1 LPEIARALGVRG
13 VIEGSVARESG
24 SVRITV
30 QLIDAAEDRHL
41 WAQSY
46 TREEKDVLR
55 LQGEM
60 ASAIAREI
68 RIAVSPAE
76 AEALASALP
85 VDPEAH
91 MLLLQARELDRRGS
105 TQREQQ
111 QRVTELVDRALA
123 LAPGFAAAHAFRGAQ
138 IRALATTGYE
148 AATETCPK
156 ARAELATALEL
167 DPRSVPA
174 QNLDAELRAQ
184 CDFDWSGALEVY
196 RNTLEVAPGDALLH
210 GDYAGI
216 LSLVGRAEEA
226 IEHSR
231 RAAELDPLND
241 WIAGRRIAVLIPARR
256 FDEAIAIGRKSLQLA
271 PGSVYLKWQLAN
283 ALFASGDRAAAL
295 DTYLS
300 REVAHPGMNFMVG
313 LLHGVDG
320 RRAEAR
326 EVLDF
331 LLERRRQRY
340 VPGSQIGVV
349 CAGMGELD
357 QAFEW
362 LERAYAERDVF
373 LHGIAVDPIF
383 DRVRRD
389 PRGAALV
396 ARMGLPAPPR

>member
-1 LPEIARALGVRG
+1 
-13 VIEGSVARESG
+13 
-24 SVRITV
+24 
-30 QLIDAAEDRHL
+30 
-41 WAQSY
+41 
-46 TREEKDVLR
+46 
-55 LQGEM
+55 
-60 ASAIAREI
+60 
-68 RIAVSPAE
+68 
-76 AEALASALP
+76 
-85 VDPEAH
+85 
-91 MLLLQARELDRRGS
+91 
-105 TQREQQ
+105 
-111 QRVTELVDRALA
+111 
-123 LAPGFAAAHAFRGAQ
+123 
-138 IRALATTGYE
+138 
-148 AATETCPK
+148 
-156 ARAELATALEL
+156 
-167 DPRSVPA
+167 
-174 QNLDAELRAQ
+174 
-184 CDFDWSGALEVY
+184 
-196 RNTLEVAPGDALLH
+196 
-210 GDYAGI
+210 
-216 LSLVGRAEEA
+216 VGRAEEA